1 MAKKRHNAGAFDIRA
16 IIAYLLGIYGLVLV
30 CLGLFDYTDV
40 EKEKSGDFN
49 VNLWGGL
56 AMVIVAAVFLI
67 WNKLQPTKVPDD
79 QIDESSNE
87 PKSR

>member
-30 CLGLFDYTDV
+30 GLGLFDYTEV

-56 AMVIVAAVFLI
+56 AMLLVAAFFLI

-79 QIDESSNE
+79 QLDEPSGE
-87 PKSR
+87 AK